1 MIKRSLAVVL
11 TLVMVLSLSPLVG
24 VAEQFS
30 DMPSDWSTEALEKA
44 VENGLIQG
52 YDGKIWPNKNL
63 TRAEMATVINRSFGT
78 YKEASLKSFDD
89 MNDTKWYYDEMAKAV
104 QMRTFR
110 GDGKNL
116 NPENNITREEAFVVL
131 ARALKLTPTNV
142 RPLGFTDLGDVSS
155 WATGEIYAMINA
167 GYVQGSNG
175 RINPKAN
182 ITRAEFAKVMDNVIK
197 QYISE
202 ADVVTEVVEGN
213 IMVNVPGVELKDLTI
228 TGDLIVGDGVGDGS
242 LTLNN
247 IKIEGRL
254 VVRGGG
260 ENSIIIKGNS
270 EINIKIVARVDGT
283 VRVYNEAGIEIGEVI
298 VDGANDVILEGNFT
312 NITILAPN
320 VNVYAVDATINTS
333 TISGQ
338 NSKLV
343 VREGS
348 TIEKIII
355 EASGVKVEGNGTVEN
370 VEVKSGG
377 NNSIITTPN
386 TSIVVTEGVSGVK
399 GTGNVVIESG
409 VEYKNGETTTEPAEP
424 VEEEVPPVFGGGG
437 FIPPTPV
444 APTLVSARLYYDDT
458 PILKSGDTEQLT
470 FEVPLDATITILD
483 ATFSEAVEFKELVVK
498 NYDGED
504 EDIVINKELLDL
516 FSEYE
521 EYFNLIDDTID
532 GGKTLSL
539 NLSDGKVFSTERI
552 DRWSNTAN
560 QIEIEITVIDKNDG
574 LTKTINVVLK
584 AKEYDK

>member
-11 TLVMVLSLSPLVG
+11 TLVMVLSLSPFVG
-24 VAEQFS
+24 VAEQFT

-175 RINPKAN
+175 KINPKAN

-270 EINIKIVARVDGT
+270 EINITIIARMDGT
-283 VRVYNEAGIEIGEVI
+283 VRVYNEAGIEIGKVI
-298 VDGANDVILEGNFT
+298 VDGSNDVILEGNFA
-312 NITILAPN
+312 NISILAPN
-320 VNVYAVDATINTS
+320 VNVYAVDATINT
-333 TISGQ
+333 TTVSGQ

-348 TIEKIII
+348 TIQKVTI

-399 GTGNVVIESG
+399 GTGNVVIEPG
-409 VEYKNGETTTEPAEP
+409 VDYKNGETTTQPAEP
-424 VEEEVPPVFGGGG
+424 VEEEAPPVFGGGGG

-444 APTLVSARLYYDDT
+444 VPTYISSSINGDDPTEINGNRYAYSLPVGTNIESLELEVSQNIISYKVTLIGYEIEDGVRDDIVLVENGN
-458 PILKSGDTEQLT
+458 ILGFPGFDEFEDFISKSGTTLT
-470 FEVPLDATITILD
+470 MTFGDLAKGLTHDRVNEWGNGKNEVEIK
-483 ATFSEAVEFKELVVK
+483 VEV
-498 NYDGED
+498 
-504 EDIVINKELLDL
+504 
-516 FSEYE
+516 
-521 EYFNLIDDTID
+521 
-532 GGKTLSL
+532 
-539 NLSDGKVFSTERI
+539 
-552 DRWSNTAN
+552 
-560 QIEIEITVIDKNDG
+560 DG
-574 LTKTINVVLK
+574 LTVYFVLGI
-584 AKEYDK
+584 

>member
-11 TLVMVLSLSPLVG
+11 TLVMVLSLSPFVG
-24 VAEQFS
+24 VAEQFT

-270 EINIKIVARVDGT
+270 EINITIIARMDGT
-283 VRVYNEAGIEIGEVI
+283 VRVYNEAGIEIGRVI

-409 VEYKNGETTTEPAEP
+409 VEYKNGETTTQPAEP
-424 VEEEVPPVFGGGG
+424 VEEEAPPVFGGGG

-444 APTLVSARLYYDDT
+444 VPTYISSSINGDIDPTEINGNRYAYSLPVGTNIESLELEVSQNIISYKVTLIGYEIEDGVRDDIVLVENGN
-458 PILKSGDTEQLT
+458 ILGFPGFDEFEDFISKSGTTLT
-470 FEVPLDATITILD
+470 MTFGDLAKGLTHDRVNEWGNGNNEVEIK
-483 ATFSEAVEFKELVVK
+483 VEV
-498 NYDGED
+498 
-504 EDIVINKELLDL
+504 
-516 FSEYE
+516 
-521 EYFNLIDDTID
+521 
-532 GGKTLSL
+532 
-539 NLSDGKVFSTERI
+539 
-552 DRWSNTAN
+552 
-560 QIEIEITVIDKNDG
+560 DG
-574 LTKTINVVLK
+574 LTVYFVLGIW
-584 AKEYDK
+584 DR

>member
-142 RPLGFTDLGDVSS
+142 RPSGFTDLGDVSS

-409 VEYKNGETTTEPAEP
+409 VEYKNGETTTQPAEP
-424 VEEEVPPVFGGGG
+424 VEEEAPPVFGGGG

-444 APTLVSARLYYDDT
+444 VPTYISSNINGNIYPTEINGNRYAFSLPVGTTKIESLELEVSQNITSYKVTLMQYEWDIDDRRNIVLVENGY
-458 PILKSGDTEQLT
+458 ILGFPGFDEFEDIIKSGTTLT
-470 FEVPLDATITILD
+470 MTFGDLAKGLTHDRVNEWGNGNNEVEIK
-483 ATFSEAVEFKELVVK
+483 VEV
-498 NYDGED
+498 
-504 EDIVINKELLDL
+504 
-516 FSEYE
+516 
-521 EYFNLIDDTID
+521 
-532 GGKTLSL
+532 
-539 NLSDGKVFSTERI
+539 
-552 DRWSNTAN
+552 
-560 QIEIEITVIDKNDG
+560 DG
-574 LTKTINVVLK
+574 LTVYFVLGIV
-584 AKEYDK
+584 DI

>member
-24 VAEQFS
+24 IAEQFS

-142 RPLGFTDLGDVSS
+142 RPSGFTDLGDVSS

-175 RINPKAN
+175 RINPKAS

-409 VEYKNGETTTEPAEP
+409 VEYKNGETTTQPAEP
-424 VEEEVPPVFGGGG
+424 VEEEAPPVFGGGG

-444 APTLVSARLYYDDT
+444 VPTYISSNINGNIDPIEINGNRYAFSLPVGTNIESLELEVSQNITSYKVTLIGYEIEDGVRDDIVLVENGD
-458 PILKSGDTEQLT
+458 ILGFPGFDEFEDFISKSGTTLT
-470 FEVPLDATITILD
+470 MTFGDLAKGLTHERVNEWGNGNNEVEIK
-483 ATFSEAVEFKELVVK
+483 VEV
-498 NYDGED
+498 
-504 EDIVINKELLDL
+504 
-516 FSEYE
+516 
-521 EYFNLIDDTID
+521 
-532 GGKTLSL
+532 
-539 NLSDGKVFSTERI
+539 
-552 DRWSNTAN
+552 
-560 QIEIEITVIDKNDG
+560 DG
-574 LTKTINVVLK
+574 LTVYFVLGIG
-584 AKEYDK
+584 DR